1 MNSKD
6 GAANMDMDALQQ
18 PPEQPEPPGPKMP
31 KTAVVTMVTTGTYGT
46 PADDLAT
53 AIKLFCLGQDALR
66 ARLAQMGG
74 GRDGDPLE
82 G

>member
-6 GAANMDMDALQQ
+6 GAANMDKDVRHQQ
-18 PPEQPEPPGPKMP
+18 PPEPSGSKMP
-31 KTAVVTMVTTGTYGT
+31 KTAVVTMVTMGTYGT
-46 PADDLAT
+46 PADDLAA
-53 AIKLFCLGQDALR
+53 AIKRFCREQDALR

-74 GRDGDPLE
+74 RDGDPQE